1 MMKSWKDSPVIRRA
15 DGSYVIAYAGF
26 PAYHV
31 PNSEEFA
38 ALWAEVDAWAQ
49 AHPDQVEPEPGPPLP
64 SLEEVKAARL
74 AEFDAVMA
82 ANDQRLIRPLA
93 NGEADIVAAINDVQ
107 ARNRA
112 LRAQAAAAETVE
124 EARALGPVALN
135 PEGIALAAQMIA

>member
-1 MMKSWKDSPVIRRA
+1 MMKTWKDSPVIRRA

-38 ALWAEVDAWAQ
+38 ALWTEVNAWAQ
-49 AHPDQVEPEPGPPLP
+49 AHPEQVEPEPGPPP
-64 SLEEVKAARL
+64 RSLEEVKAARL

-93 NGEADIVAAINDVQ
+93 NGEADIVAAINDAQ

-112 LRAQAAAAETVE
+112 LRARVEAAKTVE
-124 EARALGPVALN
+124 EARAPTPVAPD
-135 PEGIALAAQMIA
+135 PEEMVGQARS

>member
-1 MMKSWKDSPVIRRA
+1 MLSHWNQHPIYTRA
-15 DGSYVIAYAGF
+15 DGSYVITYAGF

-49 AHPDQVEPEPGPPLP
+49 AHPDQVEPEPAPPPP

-93 NGEADIVAAINDVQ
+93 NGEADIVAAINDAQ

-112 LRAQAAAAETVE
+112 LRAQAEAAETVE
-124 EARALGPVALN
+124 EVRAIEPVTADRAGLT
-135 PEGIALAAQMIA
+135 GIPV